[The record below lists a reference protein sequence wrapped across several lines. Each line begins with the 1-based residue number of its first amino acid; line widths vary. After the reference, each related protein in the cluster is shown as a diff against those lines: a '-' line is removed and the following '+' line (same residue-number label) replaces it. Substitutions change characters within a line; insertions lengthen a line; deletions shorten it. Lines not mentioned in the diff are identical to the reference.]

1 MITETKTRRVEPGI
15 TVFEISG
22 RLNLGNSLMSVEN
35 SIKRMIEEGTRK
47 LVIDLTGLSAID
59 SSGIG
64 LLVTSASHMEQ
75 CGGQVRVAGAAGS
88 VGRALELVH
97 LERIAPIDTD
107 VESACR
113 HLNADGASA
122 L

>member
-15 TVFEISG
+15 TIFEISG

-35 SIKRMIEEGTRK
+35 SIKRLIDEGERK
-47 LVIDLTGLSAID
+47 LVLDLTGLNAID

-75 CGGQVRVAGAAGS
+75 SGGHIRVAGANGA
-88 VGRALELVH
+88 VEKALALVH
-97 LERIAPIDTD
+97 LDRLAPLDPD
-107 VESACR
+107 VPSACR
-113 HLNADGASA
+113 HLNADGAST
-122 L
+122 

>member
-1 MITETKTRRVEPGI
+1 MITETKTRRVDPGI
-15 TVFEISG
+15 TIFEISG

-35 SIKRMIEEGTRK
+35 SIRRTIDEGARK
-47 LVIDLTGLSAID
+47 LVFDLTGLSAID

-75 CGGQVRVAGAAGS
+75 CGGYVRVAGANGA
-88 VGRALELVH
+88 VGKALELVH
-97 LERIAPIDTD
+97 LDRIAPLDAD

-113 HLNADGASA
+113 QLAADGASA
-122 L
+122 

>member
-15 TVFEISG
+15 TIFEISG
-22 RLNLGNSLMSVEN
+22 RLNLGNSLMSVEI
-35 SIKRMIEEGTRK
+35 SIQRVIDEGARK
-47 LVIDLTGLSAID
+47 LVLDLTGLSAID

-75 CGGQVRVAGAAGS
+75 CGGHVRVAGASGT
-88 VGRALELVH
+88 VGKVLQLAH
-97 LERIAPIDTD
+97 LDRIAPLDAD

-113 HLNADGASA
+113 HLTADTASA
-122 L
+122 